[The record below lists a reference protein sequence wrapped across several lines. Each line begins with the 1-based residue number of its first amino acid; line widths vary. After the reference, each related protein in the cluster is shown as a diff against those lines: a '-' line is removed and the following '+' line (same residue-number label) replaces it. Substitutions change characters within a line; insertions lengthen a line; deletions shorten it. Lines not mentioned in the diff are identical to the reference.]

1 METRQLRYFVAVA
14 ETRHFGRA
22 AERLHIA
29 QSPLSQAIRQLEA
42 QLGAPLFERTT
53 RRVDLTAAGEALL
66 PDAVRIL
73 ASLDAARDQ
82 VGRVAAGALGRLRV
96 GATGLATYRHVPEL
110 VRRLA
115 AELPGLE
122 LAFSTEMLTPALET
136 ALADHRIDL
145 AVLRP
150 PVGDAGLAHH
160 VLARERLVLAVPAD
174 HRLAAVGSEGRPGC
188 VGRSAAARPS
198 ARAATEE
205 RTRAEPARRGERQGR
220 PRTVH
225 AAAPVPLAELADDDF
240 VVYAAAGSVVG
251 EAAARACRAAG
262 FTPRSTHHADQTSIV
277 LALVAAGLGVALLPS
292 SVLAVAVE
300 GVRYLE
306 LAEDHPVTTDVAL
319 AWRRDDPQPAL
330 ARALAVLC
338 RPDHPENRRA

>member
-22 AERLHIA
+22 AEALRIA
-29 QSPLSQAIRQLEA
+29 QSPLSQAIRQLES

-66 PDAVRIL
+66 PEAVRIL

-110 VRRLA
+110 VRRLT
-115 AELPGLE
+115 AELPGLA
-122 LAFSTEMLTPALET
+122 LTFTTDMLTPGLET
-136 ALADHRIDL
+136 ALAEHRIDL

-150 PVGDAGLAHH
+150 PVSDPGLDHH
-160 VLARERLVLAVPAD
+160 LLAREHLVLAVPSGTA
-174 HRLAAVGSEGRPGC
+174 RRARAPAAWGSEGRP
-188 VGRSAAARPS
+188 RS
-198 ARAATEE
+198 
-205 RTRAEPARRGERQGR
+205 
-220 PRTVH
+220 PR
-225 AAAPVPLAELADDDF
+225 PVPLADLADDDF
-240 VVYAAAGSVVG
+240 VVYAPPGSVVG

-262 FTPRSTHHADQTSIV
+262 FTPRRTHEADQTSIV
-277 LALVAAGLGVALLPS
+277 LALVAAGVGVALLPS

-300 GVRYLE
+300 GVQYVELE
-306 LAEDHPVTTDVAL
+306 DPDPVTTDVAL

-338 RPDHPENRRA
+338 GTGLRQETA

>member
-22 AERLHIA
+22 AEQLHIA
-29 QSPLSQAIRQLEA
+29 QSPLSQAIRQLES

-53 RRVDLTAAGEALL
+53 RRVDLTPAGEALL
-66 PDAVRIL
+66 PEAVRIL

-82 VGRVAAGALGRLRV
+82 VGRVAAGALGRLRI
-96 GATGLATYRHVPEL
+96 GATGLAAYRHVPEL

-115 AELPGLE
+115 ADLPGLA
-122 LAFSTEMLTPALET
+122 LTVTSEMLTPALEA

-150 PVGDAGLAHH
+150 PVRDTSLAHH
-160 VLARERLVLAVPAD
+160 LLAREHLVLAVPAG
-174 HRLAAVGSEGRPGC
+174 HRLATSSSEGGP
-188 VGRSAAARPS
+188 RSLHAP
-198 ARAATEE
+198 T
-205 RTRAEPARRGERQGR
+205 PA
-220 PRTVH
+220 
-225 AAAPVPLAELADDDF
+225 PLADLADLADEDF
-240 VVYAAAGSVVG
+240 VVYAPPGSVVG

-262 FTPRSTHHADQTSIV
+262 FTPRATHEADQTSIV
-277 LALVAAGLGVALLPS
+277 LALVAAGVGVALLPS

-300 GVRYLE
+300 GVRYVE
-306 LAEDHPVTTDVAL
+306 LADPDPVTTDVAL

-338 RPDHPENRRA
+338 RPDHPETAPA

>member
-22 AERLHIA
+22 AEALRIA
-29 QSPLSQAIRQLEA
+29 QSPLSQAIRQLES

-66 PDAVRIL
+66 PEAVRIL

-110 VRRLA
+110 VRRLT
-115 AELPGLE
+115 AELPGLA
-122 LAFSTEMLTPALET
+122 LTFTTDMLTPGLET
-136 ALADHRIDL
+136 ALAEHRIDL
-145 AVLRP
+145 AILRP
-150 PVGDAGLAHH
+150 PVSDPGLDHH
-160 VLARERLVLAVPAD
+160 LLAREHLVLAVPSRSPA
-174 HRLAAVGSEGRPGC
+174 RGASEGRP
-188 VGRSAAARPS
+188 RSSRP
-198 ARAATEE
+198 
-205 RTRAEPARRGERQGR
+205 
-220 PRTVH
+220 VL
-225 AAAPVPLAELADDDF
+225 LADLADDDF
-240 VVYAAAGSVVG
+240 VVYAPPGSVVG

-262 FTPRSTHHADQTSIV
+262 FTPRRTHEADQTSIV
-277 LALVAAGLGVALLPS
+277 LALVAAGVGVALLPS

-300 GVRYLE
+300 GVRYVELE
-306 LAEDHPVTTDVAL
+306 DPDPVTTDVAL

-338 RPDHPENRRA
+338 GAGLRQETA

>member
-22 AERLHIA
+22 AEALRIA
-29 QSPLSQAIRQLEA
+29 QSPLSQAIRQLES

-66 PDAVRIL
+66 PEAVRIL

-110 VRRLA
+110 VRRLT
-115 AELPGLE
+115 AELPGLA
-122 LAFSTEMLTPALET
+122 LTFTTDMLTPGLET

-150 PVGDAGLAHH
+150 PVSDPGLDHH
-160 VLARERLVLAVPAD
+160 LLAREHLVLAVPSG
-174 HRLAAVGSEGRPGC
+174 HRLASGLVSAFPSPG
-188 VGRSAAARPS
+188 
-198 ARAATEE
+198 TENHS
-205 RTRAEPARRGERQGR
+205 QGR
-220 PRTVH
+220 RP
-225 AAAPVPLAELADDDF
+225 PLSDLADDDF
-240 VVYAAAGSVVG
+240 VVYAPPGSVVG

-262 FTPRSTHHADQTSIV
+262 FTPRRTHEADQTSIV
-277 LALVAAGLGVALLPS
+277 LALVAAGVGVALLPS

-300 GVRYLE
+300 GVRYVELE
-306 LAEDHPVTTDVAL
+306 DPDPVTTDVAL

-338 RPDHPENRRA
+338 RTDPHRETA

>member
-53 RRVDLTAAGEALL
+53 RRVDLTAAGEELL
-66 PDAVRIL
+66 PEAVRIL

-96 GATGLATYRHVPEL
+96 GATGLATYRHVPDL

-122 LAFSTEMLTPALET
+122 LAFTTELLTPALET

-150 PVGDAGLAHH
+150 PVSDPGLAHH
-160 VLARERLVLAVPAD
+160 LLARERLVLAVPAD
-174 HRLAAVGSEGRPGC
+174 HRLGPG
-188 VGRSAAARPS
+188 
-198 ARAATEE
+198 T
-205 RTRAEPARRGERQGR
+205 
-220 PRTVH
+220 
-225 AAAPVPLAELADDDF
+225 VPLADLADLADEDF

-300 GVRYLE
+300 GVRYVE
-306 LAEDHPVTTDVAL
+306 LDDHASVTTDVAL

-338 RPDHPENRRA
+338 RPDPRSVLHEDR

>member
-66 PDAVRIL
+66 GEAVRIL
-73 ASLDAARDQ
+73 ASVDAARDQ
-82 VGRVAAGALGRLRV
+82 VAHVAAGALGQLRV
-96 GATGLATYRHVPEL
+96 GATGLATYRHVPDL

-115 AELPGLE
+115 AELPGMALTFTTE
-122 LAFSTEMLTPALET
+122 LLTPGLAA

-150 PVGDAGLAHH
+150 PVADPAIATH
-160 VLARERLVLAVPAD
+160 VLARERLVLAVPDAHPLGSEGLPD
-174 HRLAAVGSEGRPGC
+174 AVGGSEGRP
-188 VGRSAAARPS
+188 RS
-198 ARAATEE
+198 
-205 RTRAEPARRGERQGR
+205 TR
-220 PRTVH
+220 
-225 AAAPVPLAELADDDF
+225 LALADLADEDF
-240 VVYAAAGSVVG
+240 VVYAPPGSVVG

-262 FTPRSTHHADQTSIV
+262 FSPRATHSADQTSIV
-277 LALVAAGLGVALLPS
+277 LALVAAGVGVALLPS
-292 SVLAVAVE
+292 SVLAVAVA
-300 GVRYLE
+300 GVRYVE
-306 LAEDHPVTTDVAL
+306 VDAGPVTTDVAL
-319 AWRRDDPQPAL
+319 AWRRDDASPAL
-330 ARALAVLC
+330 ARALRVLC
-338 RPDHPENRRA
+338 RSEIDEDIA

>member
-66 PDAVRIL
+66 VEAVRIL

-96 GATGLATYRHVPEL
+96 GATGLATYRHVPEI

-115 AELPGLE
+115 AELPDLE
-122 LAFSTEMLTPALET
+122 LAFTTELLTPALET

-150 PVGDAGLAHH
+150 PVLDAGLDQH
-160 VLARERLVLAVPAD
+160 VLARERLVLAVPEG
-174 HRLAAVGSEGRPGC
+174 HRLGAD
-188 VGRSAAARPS
+188 
-198 ARAATEE
+198 
-205 RTRAEPARRGERQGR
+205 
-220 PRTVH
+220 
-225 AAAPVPLAELADDDF
+225 PVPPADLADLADEDF
-240 VVYAAAGSVVG
+240 VVYAAPGSVVG

-262 FTPRSTHHADQTSIV
+262 FTPRRTHDAHQTSIV
-277 LALVAAGLGVALLPS
+277 LALVAAGVGVALLPS

-300 GVRYLE
+300 GVRYRE
-306 LAEDHPVTTDVAL
+306 LDEQTTVTTDVAL

-338 RPDHPENRRA
+338 GTDLPETRPA

>member
-29 QSPLSQAIRQLEA
+29 QSPLSQAIRQLES

-66 PDAVRIL
+66 PEAVRIL

-96 GATGLATYRHVPEL
+96 GATGLATYRYVPDL

-115 AELPGLE
+115 DEAPGLE
-122 LAFSTEMLTPALET
+122 LAFVTEMLTPALEA

-145 AVLRP
+145 AVLRA
-150 PVGDAGLAHH
+150 PVSDPAIARH
-160 VLARERLVLAVPAD
+160 VLAREHLVLAVPAG
-174 HRLAAVGSEGRPGC
+174 HRLAVESEGRPGC
-188 VGRSAAARPS
+188 VPRS
-198 ARAATEE
+198 E
-205 RTRAEPARRGERQGR
+205 GR
-220 PRTVH
+220 PRCEDP
-225 AAAPVPLAELADDDF
+225 APTRLGDLADEDF
-240 VVYAAAGSVVG
+240 VVYAPPGSVVG

-262 FTPRSTHHADQTSIV
+262 FTPRRTHSADQTSIV
-277 LALVAAGLGVALLPS
+277 LALVSAGAGVALLPS
-292 SVLAVAVE
+292 SVLAVGVA

-306 LAEDHPVTTDVAL
+306 IDEPPSPGHDPVTTDVAL
-319 AWRRDDPQPAL
+319 AWRRDDPSPAL

-338 RPDHPENRRA
+338 RPDQPGATRP

>member
-66 PDAVRIL
+66 PEAVRIL

-82 VGRVAAGALGRLRV
+82 VGRVAAGALGRLRI
-96 GATGLATYRHVPEL
+96 GATGLATYRHVPEI
-110 VRRLA
+110 VRRLTA
-115 AELPGLE
+115 DLPGLA
-122 LAFSTEMLTPALET
+122 LAFTTEMLTPSLET

-150 PVGDAGLAHH
+150 PVGDAGLAQH

-174 HRLAAVGSEGRPGC
+174 HRLAPATS
-188 VGRSAAARPS
+188 RPS
-198 ARAATEE
+198 
-205 RTRAEPARRGERQGR
+205 
-220 PRTVH
+220 
-225 AAAPVPLAELADDDF
+225 PLADLADLADDDF
-240 VVYAAAGSVVG
+240 VVYAAPGSVVG

-262 FTPRSTHHADQTSIV
+262 FTPRRTHDADQTSIV
-277 LALVAAGLGVALLPS
+277 LALVAAGVGVALLPS
-292 SVLAVAVE
+292 SVLAVTVE
-300 GVRYLE
+300 GVRYVE
-306 LAEDHPVTTDVAL
+306 LDEQEPVTTDVAL

-338 RPDHPENRRA
+338 RPDHPETRRA

>member
-22 AERLHIA
+22 AEALRIA
-29 QSPLSQAIRQLEA
+29 QSPLSQAIRQLES

-66 PDAVRIL
+66 PEAVRIL

-115 AELPGLE
+115 AELPGLA
-122 LAFSTEMLTPALET
+122 LTFTTDMLTPGLET
-136 ALADHRIDL
+136 ALAEHRIDL

-150 PVGDAGLAHH
+150 PVSDPGLDHH
-160 VLARERLVLAVPAD
+160 LLAREHLVLAVPSG
-174 HRLAAVGSEGRPGC
+174 HRLAGSEGRPAC
-188 VGRSAAARPS
+188 VGSS
-198 ARAATEE
+198 E
-205 RTRAEPARRGERQGR
+205 GR
-220 PRTVH
+220 PRSPR
-225 AAAPVPLAELADDDF
+225 PVLLADLADDDF
-240 VVYAAAGSVVG
+240 VVYAPPGSVVG
-251 EAAARACRAAG
+251 EAAARACRIAG
-262 FTPRSTHHADQTSIV
+262 FTPRRTHEADQTSIV
-277 LALVAAGLGVALLPS
+277 LALVAAGVGVALLPS

-300 GVRYLE
+300 GVRYVELE
-306 LAEDHPVTTDVAL
+306 DADPVTTDVAL

-338 RPDHPENRRA
+338 GPGLRQETA